1 MTVKEVLDASI
12 VVMIMSLLTITLVLH
27 VEFSLAIAKAVKS
40 MESGK
45 VSAILVFLATSL
57 LMVPAVFFA
66 QAKLINARIATRLVD
81 LE

>member
-1 MTVKEVLDASI
+1 MTVKEVLDVSI
-12 VVMIMSLLTITLVLH
+12 VVMIMSLLTIILVLH
-27 VEFSLAIAKAVKS
+27 VEFLLAIVKAVKS